1 MGVNQRKSGAR
12 LLASAGLALWV
23 GACGS
28 GDDETLKIGPVEG
41 FAGALAAD
49 EPHAALIGRNVLGN
63 GGNAQDA
70 AVAMY
75 FAMAVTLPSR
85 AGLGGGGVCLVFD
98 HGDKAAEMIEFLP
111 QAGPSGGVVPRGV
124 RAMAAL
130 NARYGLSRWEP
141 LVAPAE
147 NLARFGHPVSRAL
160 ARDLARAAAR
170 IESDRELSRIF
181 RSGTGRL
188 PGEGDRVMQPDLAS
202 VLAGIRLQ
210 GAGYLH
216 SGAFTRR
223 FAEAASAAGQRLS
236 PTELRGVLP
245 RFQAPAQLRFGT
257 ETLYFS
263 LPPAADGL
271 LAAVLWQML
280 TEVRGYDSAPPEER
294 PHLFVEAA
302 MRAFADRASWF
313 NRAGE
318 SREPAAALLAED
330 RVARLMADYDATRHT
345 AAFRLSPAPD
355 ARPENPDGA
364 GFAVGDRWG
373 NAVACSLTMN
383 RLFGAGRI
391 APDTGIL
398 LAAPPL
404 GGNDGTLSPSVAIL
418 GNEPNGD
425 AHLALAASGGAAA
438 PTALVWALLGVLVE
452 DLPLEEAIAA
462 PRLHHG
468 GAPDLVLYEASVPPT
483 ELDALRARGHGMAE
497 APPLGRVGGFYCV
510 EGVRDSEEGCAA
522 SSDRRGWGRGT
533 LVQ

>member
-1 MGVNQRKSGAR
+1 MGANQRKSGAR
-12 LLASAGLALWV
+12 LLALAGLALWV

-41 FAGALAAD
+41 FAGVLAAD
-49 EPHAALIGRNVLGN
+49 EPHAALIGRDVLGN
-63 GGNAQDA
+63 GGNAGDA

-85 AGLGGGGVCLVFD
+85 AGLAGGGVCLVFD
-98 HGDKAAEMIEFLP
+98 HGDKAAEVIEFLP

-130 NARYGLSRWEP
+130 HARYGLIRWEP

-147 NLARFGHPVSRAL
+147 NLARFGHSVSRAL
-160 ARDLARAAAR
+160 ARDLVRAAATIR
-170 IESDRELSRIF
+170 SDRELSRIF

-188 PGEGDRVMQPDLAS
+188 PGEGDRVLQPDLSS

-210 GAGYLH
+210 GAGYMH
-216 SGAFTRR
+216 VGPFTRR

-236 PTELRGVLP
+236 PMELRGALA

-263 LPPAADGL
+263 VPPAADGL
-271 LAAVLWQML
+271 LAAVLWQLL
-280 TEVRGYDSAPPEER
+280 TEVRDYDSAPPDER

-302 MRAFADRASWF
+302 MRAFADRASWL
-313 NRAGE
+313 APGGQ
-318 SREPAAALLAED
+318 SREPAPDLLAED
-330 RVARLMADYDATRHT
+330 RLARLMADYNAGRHT
-345 AAFRLSPAPD
+345 AAFRLSPAPES
-355 ARPENPDGA
+355 RPEDPDGA

-383 RLFGAGRI
+383 GLFGAGRI
-391 APDTGIL
+391 APDTGVL

-438 PTALVWALLGVLVE
+438 PTALVAALLGVLAL
-452 DLPLEEAIAA
+452 DQPLEEVIAA

-468 GAPDLVLYEASVPPT
+468 GAPDLVLYEAGVPPT

-497 APPLGRVGGFYCV
+497 AEALSRVGGFYCV
-510 EGVRDSEEGCAA
+510 EGLRDIKYGCAA
-522 SSDRRGWGRGT
+522 NSDPRGWGLGA